1 MMHPLARWVIRHLP
15 GTEEGRRRQSEKE
28 NVTGQ
33 EGTVVLAS

>member
-15 GTEEGRRRQSEKE
+15 GTEEGRRQSEKE